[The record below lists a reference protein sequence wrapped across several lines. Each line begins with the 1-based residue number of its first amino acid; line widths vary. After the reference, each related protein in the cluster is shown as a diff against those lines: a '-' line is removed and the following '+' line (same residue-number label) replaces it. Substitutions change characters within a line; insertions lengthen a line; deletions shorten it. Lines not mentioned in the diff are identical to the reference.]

1 MEAVEP
7 TPLVGSVL
15 RLSEALRQVVKLAQ
29 SKVLRLKKSTGAR
42 IGLVHLFPPHKLPT
56 CP

>member
-42 IGLVHLFPPHKLPT
+42 IGLVHLFPPHKIPT
-56 CP
+56 CH